1 MKSSLSTTS
10 ISRYPQSARSPQ
22 MTLEEEKFMSLKDGF
37 SSQANKSRKKKT
49 PLNWK
54 IHLES
59 AATLQDMIAFR
70 KWDKNFSRMKDAN
83 VVDNDLGRTRA
94 DEPFMHRP
102 QTLENLKLL
111 CCFYCIQNNLRY
123 QQGLLELIVPFL
135 LLKNNDFPLE
145 KCYAYFNAFMTKFCP
160 SMLMP
165 KPLHSKYELPHLVSA
180 MSFCEILLNYHNPD
194 LLNLFKSCEIESEAI
209 IVPWIVTFFI
219 KDIPL
224 ELSYLILDRIINR
237 NDKNYIFYMMIGF
250 FLHNQNTIIA
260 NREMDDYAEMLPF
273 IRRTLKESIQT
284 RETLLKWLDLAD
296 QVEANT
302 PKSFEAHL
310 KFYGFFE
317 KDLLSENDIKGLM
330 SFQIGKIMAIY
341 PFELLEFLAR
351 TKNTEMAFKS
361 VTMEREVEE
370 DGINFTIVD
379 FRMEKKDL
387 YLPFTIDIPVTAHTD
402 NSVRESVEVR
412 VMLLIACGEVYHGV
426 EAVSYTHLTL
436 PTIYSV

>member
-1 MKSSLSTTS
+1 
-10 ISRYPQSARSPQ
+10 
-22 MTLEEEKFMSLKDGF
+22 
-37 SSQANKSRKKKT
+37 
-49 PLNWK
+49 
-54 IHLES
+54 
-59 AATLQDMIAFR
+59 
-70 KWDKNFSRMKDAN
+70 
-83 VVDNDLGRTRA
+83 
-94 DEPFMHRP
+94 
-102 QTLENLKLL
+102 
-111 CCFYCIQNNLRY
+111 
-123 QQGLLELIVPFL
+123 
-135 LLKNNDFPLE
+135 
-145 KCYAYFNAFMTKFCP
+145 MTKFCP

-402 NSVRESVEVR
+402 NSLAEKYITVLKNTSEDQHLCLMISNDAKENPERVLMDKVTRALLDDGRRYVSV
-412 VMLLIACGEVYHGV
+412 LAGGFQGLIKEMDSKKQKINFIHRNKGKNPFEIFWSKIRGMF
-426 EAVSYTHLTL
+426 S
-436 PTIYSV
+436 